1 MGLWG
6 SGLEAWR
13 QIPAS
18 WCWKKPGQIEREAIR
33 KLLQDVMV
41 VEICRAIFV
50 FGVDCF
56 FFWLP
61 EVLYEWKSRE
71 IVRRNLSYH
80 IQMPVKA
87 HDIWA
92 KWNINNL
99 GNFWTTEIHPIYT
112 MVLEWYHPALAFWRF
127 DHGLHSTCPC
137 RSLSAREDFHIGPA
151 AKMSFN
157 DGISTSVGLQ
167 ITLQQA
173 NIAGWKMDHLK
184 MCFLLKIVISRCH
197 VSLPEGKWSPYD
209 VISFYGSWFCID
221 KRCIFNDKPS

>member
-1 MGLWG
+1 MYFQWLWG
-6 SGLEAWR
+6 SLLSPNIWYLKHHLVALNCGTKKVAHSWPFKNSPNWHYGTMGLEAWR

-18 WCWKKPGQIEREAIR
+18 WCWKKPVQIEREAIQ

-41 VEICRAIFV
+41 AEIWRAIFV

-61 EVLYEWKSRE
+61 EVLYEWKSCE

-92 KWNINNL
+92 KWNINNF
-99 GNFWTTEIHPIYT
+99 GKSWNNGGFHPIYT
-112 MVLEWYHPALAFWRF
+112 MALEWCHPALAFWRF
-127 DHGLHSTCPC
+127 DQWTPWTPCPC

-151 AKMSFN
+151 AKNVVQWWYFN
-157 DGISTSVGLQ
+157 
-167 ITLQQA
+167 
-173 NIAGWKMDHLK
+173 
-184 MCFLLKIVISRCH
+184 
-197 VSLPEGKWSPYD
+197 
-209 VISFYGSWFCID
+209 
-221 KRCIFNDKPS
+221 